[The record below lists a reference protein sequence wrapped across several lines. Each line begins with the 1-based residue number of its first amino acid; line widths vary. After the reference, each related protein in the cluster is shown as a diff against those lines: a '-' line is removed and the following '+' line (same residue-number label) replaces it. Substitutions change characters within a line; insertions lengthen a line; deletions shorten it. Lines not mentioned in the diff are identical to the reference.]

1 MSERKDKILIINQDP
16 DETSM
21 FVEGA
26 LIPFG
31 YDVMTAA
38 DGGQAISMALAD
50 PPDVIVLSLDLRG
63 LSGNDVLHALNAQSI
78 EAPVIALADEGYEL
92 EALQAF
98 RLGAKDYLS
107 RPFRET
113 ELIQA
118 IERALNEVRLRRD
131 REMLVT
137 EVQYAAN
144 AAEQHLREL
153 KTLMGIGKSVTSLRR
168 LDDVFDLVI
177 RAAIH
182 LTSAESAGLFLRD
195 ERANALVLRHGH
207 NLSRNLIDRIGQ
219 PIRDDLALLVMNS
232 QETYIAAG
240 ESLGSFRPAQEG
252 AQAVIYAP
260 LVVNE
265 QAFGLLWVANSRL
278 AFEPHMVDIMTAL
291 VDYAAIAIVNG
302 RLFAAMHRRSKQLEQ
317 MYRQLHAQQQELQQQ
332 VATTVGGP
340 PPQAGGIDPVVLDQ
354 LRGPLTHLLGN
365 MNLFRTGELGALSF
379 QNQAAVDVMHRQLE
393 ELIGLIDSVMPTGH

>member
-1 MSERKDKILIINQDP
+1 
-16 DETSM
+16 
-21 FVEGA
+21 
-26 LIPFG
+26 
-31 YDVMTAA
+31 
-38 DGGQAISMALAD
+38 
-50 PPDVIVLSLDLRG
+50 VIVLSLDLRG
-63 LSGNDVLHALNAQSI
+63 LRGNDVLHALNSQSI

-131 REMLVT
+131 REMLVN

-144 AAEQHLREL
+144 AAQQHLREL

-177 RAAIH
+177 RAAIY
-182 LTSAESAGLFLRD
+182 LTSAESAGLFLKD
-195 ERANALVLRHGH
+195 EQANALVLRHGH

-219 PIRDDLALLVMNS
+219 PVQDDLAMLVMNS
-232 QETYIAAG
+232 QDTYIAAG
-240 ESLGSFRPAQEG
+240 ENLGSFRPAQEG
-252 AQAVIYAP
+252 AQAIIYAP

-278 AFEPHMVDIMTAL
+278 PFEAHMADIMTAL

-332 VATTVGGP
+332 VAAGGASQQ
-340 PPQAGGIDPVVLDQ
+340 QAGGFDPVILDQ
-354 LRGPLTHLLGN
+354 LRGPLAHLLGN
-365 MNLFRTGELGALSF
+365 MNLFRTGELGALSS